1 MYTSEAEAR
10 IRDHDI
16 KSPLFL
22 YLAFHA
28 AHSAN
33 TPNDP
38 LQALSEWVDKFKY
51 IKHKERRTYA
61 AMVSYLDH
69 GVGRVT
75 KFSISLFVSY
85 MVLIYQIHFGY

>member
-1 MYTSEAEAR
+1 MHTSEAEAR

-22 YLAFHA
+22 YLAYHA
-28 AHSAN
+28 VHSAN
-33 TPNDP
+33 RLDDP
-38 LQALSEWVDKFKY
+38 LQAPSEWVDKFKN

-61 AMVSYLDH
+61 AMLSYLDH
-69 GVGRVT
+69 GVGRVN

-85 MVLIYQIHFGY
+85 MFLIYQILFGY

>member
-1 MYTSEAEAR
+1 MHTSEAEAR

-22 YLAFHA
+22 YLAYHA
-28 AHSAN
+28 VHSAN
-33 TPNDP
+33 RPDDP
-38 LQALSEWVDKFKY
+38 LQAPSEWVDKFKY

-61 AMVSYLDH
+61 AMLSYLDH

-75 KFSISLFVSY
+75 KFSISLLLS
-85 MVLIYQIHFGY
+85 LIYGSNKVGS